1 MKSVEAYPWLKK
13 TANELMMIPVLP
25 NSFIIEGSKGLGK
38 SELAFDLIQKQLCQE
53 NTGCNYCQSCQLLRE
68 NTHPEFLLVNLEEK
82 KSFISIKQIRE
93 VIDFMN
99 LTVTNNSS
107 RMALILNADRLNI
120 ESQNAL
126 LKTLEE
132 NSTKKFIFLVCN
144 VRNAL
149 LPTIYSRCFIKRI
162 ATPDIESI
170 NHWLNNQGIFDV
182 SANDFP
188 NFYSPKMI
196 KTLVEEGK
204 STLYNNV
211 LSKLD
216 NLVCGIEGTVTTQ
229 QFFKDLDIS
238 FPEKID
244 LMVQYLLLKIGV
256 QTGFFKPHTKFISL
270 TKTDTN
276 DIDVASFIDE
286 LVEYKST
293 LLKIPGL
300 NEQIAMSYF
309 LNKMDRVI

>member
-1 MKSVEAYPWLKK
+1 
-13 TANELMMIPVLP
+13 
-25 NSFIIEGSKGLGK
+25 
-38 SELAFDLIQKQLCQE
+38 
-53 NTGCNYCQSCQLLRE
+53 
-68 NTHPEFLLVNLEEK
+68 
-82 KSFISIKQIRE
+82 
-93 VIDFMN
+93 
-99 LTVTNNSS
+99 
-107 RMALILNADRLNI
+107 MALILNADRLNI
-120 ESQNAL
+120 QSQNAL

-132 NSTKKFIFLVCN
+132 NSTKKFIFLVSN
-144 VRNAL
+144 VRNVL

-162 ATPDIESI
+162 ATPDTESI
-170 NHWLNNQGIFDV
+170 NNWLKNQGIFDV

-204 STLYNNV
+204 SNLYNNV

-216 NLVCGIEGTVTTQ
+216 DLVCENEGVVTTQ
-229 QFFKDLDIS
+229 HFFKDLDIN

-244 LMVQYLLLKIGV
+244 LMVQYVLLKIGI
-256 QTGFFKPHTKFISL
+256 QTSFYKPHTKFNSL
-270 TKTDTN
+270 RKTDAN
-276 DIDVASFIDE
+276 DIDAASFLNE
-286 LVEYKST
+286 LIEYKST

>member
-1 MKSVEAYPWLKK
+1 
-13 TANELMMIPVLP
+13 
-25 NSFIIEGSKGLGK
+25 
-38 SELAFDLIQKQLCQE
+38 
-53 NTGCNYCQSCQLLRE
+53 
-68 NTHPEFLLVNLEEK
+68 
-82 KSFISIKQIRE
+82 
-93 VIDFMN
+93 
-99 LTVTNNSS
+99 
-107 RMALILNADRLNI
+107 
-120 ESQNAL
+120 
-126 LKTLEE
+126 
-132 NSTKKFIFLVCN
+132 
-144 VRNAL
+144 
-149 LPTIYSRCFIKRI
+149 
-162 ATPDIESI
+162 
-170 NHWLNNQGIFDV
+170 
-182 SANDFP
+182 
-188 NFYSPKMI
+188 
-196 KTLVEEGK
+196 
-204 STLYNNV
+204 
-211 LSKLD
+211 LD

-309 LNKMDRVI
+309 LNKMDQVI